1 MSQRDTS
8 LLLREYAEWATANRF
23 STHLHDAQFHGLLRN
38 TPVGIETGIR
48 DSNLYV
54 VVTTIYFACGL
65 GTKVLREA
73 DARPDDP
80 PLVLRLRHVLK
91 SGRPVLSIR
100 LAASGRRRGRDQ
112 AAPDC
117 AAGGRRAR
125 SLPLTVRLELHV
137 DLDEDPPSRDP
148 FPSDGGRS
156 ASDHQMRT
164 RFSGAR

>member
-100 LAASGRRRGRDQ
+100 LDDAMITLRMEPGSRPADVGEVANKLLSIVQ
-112 AAPDC
+112 S
-117 AAGGRRAR
+117 AGA
-125 SLPLTVRLELHV
+125 ELG
-137 DLDEDPPSRDP
+137 PYR
-148 FPSDGGRS
+148 
-156 ASDHQMRT
+156 
-164 RFSGAR
+164 